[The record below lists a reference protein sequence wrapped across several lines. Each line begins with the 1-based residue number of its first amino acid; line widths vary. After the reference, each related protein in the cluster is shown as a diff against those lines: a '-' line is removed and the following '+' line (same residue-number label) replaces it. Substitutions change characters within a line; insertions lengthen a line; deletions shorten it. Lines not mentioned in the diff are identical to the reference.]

1 MTDVTVSTS
10 TAVVVA
16 TSPTSAT
23 VTAVG
28 AAEATVF
35 TERATITSA
44 LQQVDTIGDPSW
56 IQFNTTSSPTMQT
69 GRMAWDADFETL
81 QIGVNGG
88 ANLQVGQEFHI
99 LVQNVS
105 GGPITHGQVVMGALD
120 NQGRLRIFGEGVIG
134 VTLAVADGSF
144 PAKLM
149 LGVATTDIENNQR
162 GVITTN
168 GLVREVNTQAFK
180 AGDILW
186 VNPAVPG
193 GLTLTAPVAPNLKLP
208 IAVVARKAGAGGGSI
223 YVRMT
228 QGSTLGVTDDNVQ
241 ITDPQDGDVLRYN
254 GLTGVWENGPA

>member
-1 MTDVTVSTS
+1 MTDVTVAVS

-16 TSPTSAT
+16 TSSTSAT

-44 LQQVDTIGDPSW
+44 LQQVDTIGNPSW
-56 IQFNTTSSPTMQT
+56 IQMNTTSSPTMQT
-69 GRMAWDADFETL
+69 GRIGWDVDFQTL
-81 QIGVNGG
+81 QIGVNGN

-99 LVQNVS
+99 LVQNTAEET
-105 GGPITHGQVVMGALD
+105 ITHGQVVMGALD
-120 NQGRLRIFGEGVIG
+120 NQGRLRIFGQSIIG
-134 VTLAVADGSF
+134 VELAVADGSVPSKLF
-144 PAKLM
+144 LGIATVDIAK
-149 LGVATTDIENNQR
+149 NQR

-168 GLVREVNTQAFK
+168 GVVNDVPTNAFT

-186 VNPAVPG
+186 ANPAVPG
-193 GLTLTAPVAPNLKLP
+193 GLTLTPPVAPNLKLP
-208 IAVVARKAGAGGGSI
+208 VAVVLRKAGSGSI

-241 ITDPQDGDVLRYN
+241 IDSPQDGDVLTYN
-254 GLTGVWENGPA
+254 GTTGVWENKQP